1 MIIHTAL
8 PCAAICARCISR
20 KEILMR
26 LLLAQKTQGFPFSPL
41 RNMSDIYAYVSVKRK
56 RKLPMHT
63 QKSGGGKLP
72 YADLPSLG
80 TRNQED
86 FDNLNLKD
94 TRIQRWI
101 DYILFLGW
109 FGEFLPLFLLF
120 RYSEGEKE
128 IFITPNRGVCV
139 CRRWQNGPLY
149 PTTPLDI
156 KKLLPPLSL
165 CNISLQMRG
174 KNLFPLDGSLHESRQ
189 KQTELRKNPS
199 CDWHFGLFLPKCS
212 QFLLNFCFS
221 GGKHGRSDIPFSLS
235 AAIIIAERE
244 RDPACRKIFRL
255 FFFFSF
261 FSVYI
266 MRLEY
271 STRRRKKGR
280 ETVCSIGRFLFC
292 FSPRGGTERVLSL
305 LRKR

>member
-1 MIIHTAL
+1 
-8 PCAAICARCISR
+8 
-20 KEILMR
+20 MR
-26 LLLAQKTQGFPFSPL
+26 YKGELIQFCLFVGLVNFSPFSCFSDTPKEKKRFSL
-41 RNMSDIYAYVSVKRK
+41 RQ
-56 RKLPMHT
+56 T
-63 QKSGGGKLP
+63 
-72 YADLPSLG
+72 
-80 TRNQED
+80 E
-86 FDNLNLKD
+86 
-94 TRIQRWI
+94 
-101 DYILFLGW
+101 
-109 FGEFLPLFLLF
+109 
-120 RYSEGEKE
+120 
-128 IFITPNRGVCV
+128 VCV
-139 CRRWQNGPLY
+139 QVAKWSSLAYDATRY
-149 PTTPLDI
+149 
-156 KKLLPPLSL
+156 KKASSPLSL

-174 KNLFPLDGSLHESRQ
+174 KNFFPLDGSLRESRR
-189 KQTELRKNPS
+189 KQTELRKNRS
-199 CDWHFGLFLPKCS
+199 WDWHFGLFLPKCS

-292 FSPRGGTERVLSL
+292 FSPRGGRRGTERVLSL